1 MAIIL
6 FPQKQKPNNTRFNL
20 GFQKEPNGSCWIA
33 LTDVPLIMKAHRWPP
48 EFSLSLSA
56 DELQQQRS
64 WLIQLFQYGAGGFA
78 HCEQR
83 AKTHVEQQPDVLI
96 ELSQTWACWHPVFMQ
111 ILCWLRGGGRGG
123 RGKEIALKLTNPSDL
138 QMPMM
143 WR

>member
-64 WLIQLFQYGAGGFA
+64 WLIQLFQYGAGGLV
-78 HCEQR
+78 HCEQM
-83 AKTHVEQQPDVLI
+83 AKHMWSSNLKFWLNWVRPEPAD
-96 ELSQTWACWHPVFMQ
+96 
-111 ILCWLRGGGRGG
+111 ILYSCKSSADY

-143 WR
+143 WQ